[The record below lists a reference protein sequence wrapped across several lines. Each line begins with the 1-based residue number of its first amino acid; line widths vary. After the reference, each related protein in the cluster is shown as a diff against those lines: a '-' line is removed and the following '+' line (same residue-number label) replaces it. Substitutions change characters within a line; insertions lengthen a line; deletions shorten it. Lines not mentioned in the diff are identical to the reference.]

1 MEIPG
6 LSEESDPALSQKTH
20 FSIEPIPVFN
30 TYSNKDDH
38 HCNKDV
44 DPMVASAEYSWRSR
58 WKGWSCILWSGRRTP
73 RAWASALLAWGM
85 DRHGPREGGH
95 VHQDRD

>member
-6 LSEESDPALSQKTH
+6 LSEEKDPSLSQKTH
-20 FSIEPIPVFN
+20 FSTETIQVYN

-58 WKGWSCILWSGRRTP
+58 WKG
-73 RAWASALLAWGM
+73 
-85 DRHGPREGGH
+85 
-95 VHQDRD
+95 